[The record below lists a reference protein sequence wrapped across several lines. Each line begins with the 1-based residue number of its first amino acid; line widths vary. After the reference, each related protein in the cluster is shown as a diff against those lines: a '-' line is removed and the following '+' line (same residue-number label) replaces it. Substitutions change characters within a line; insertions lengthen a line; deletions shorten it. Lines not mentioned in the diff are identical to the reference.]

1 MKRKKALIL
10 IVVLSLILAGYNSF
24 AQTAEELLPKA
35 IQLEEVKGDLN
46 EAIKIYQMII
56 NQDSGNRK
64 IVAEAYFHLGICFEK
79 LGMQDAMK
87 AYREVIKNY
96 DDQKEIVAR
105 ARDRLSKLERELAE
119 LKKEPEF
126 TKIEIPTKPGN
137 GVLSHDGKKLAFT
150 SEDGLWMVPLHGNVS
165 DDIAGEPVRLASVP
179 GAWNPGNALAWSA
192 DGRWIAVNGGGNGS
206 DDIYIVP
213 VAGGELRKISLPVR
227 GGGSFTYR
235 LSLSPDGKNLAFS
248 ALKLEDHP
256 HYGNLLKDM
265 VTRFVY
271 MIPTGGG
278 EPRQISSGAGTFP
291 SFSPDGKLIAYVT
304 YHYNEE
310 AEQRPDAQGLLES
323 DLWVV
328 DPSGGV
334 PIKIATA
341 DAALAGFI
349 WSPDG
354 KFLAADGIIGIN
366 EIWIYRV
373 PSDTKPAGEPTRITS
388 LPGNCLGLLAGWT
401 PENELAAFIRTPYR
415 SAVYTVPS
423 SGGKAVQ
430 VTPDVTVYYP
440 RWSPDGKRIY
450 LRWMS
455 ENEDNP
461 APLVYV
467 PQSGGTISRVS
478 WSNSGIGLTRVPG
491 GGWNISPDG
500 RKVVMIARGVGSDDS
515 LNFMDLRVLSLD
527 DGVSER
533 LTSDESHE
541 TYPCWSPDGQWI
553 AFVEWKETSND
564 EGFNAIYRIPAEGGE
579 PIMISSATD
588 NIGDGAID
596 YSPDGK
602 SIAFFS
608 EGKIK
613 TIPVEGGE
621 TRVLV
626 NDVQSG
632 RHSNLVWSPD
642 GSKIAYNAQSESKIW
657 ITTLSTGEKTVLKT
671 GLPEDFWVS
680 EFDWSPDGKKITFM
694 TTSGNEPEF
703 YLISN
708 FMSKEKPEEK

>member
-1 MKRKKALIL
+1 MKQRKALIL

-24 AQTAEELLPKA
+24 AQTAEELFPKA
-35 IQLEEVKGDLN
+35 IQLEEVKGELN
-46 EAIKIYQMII
+46 EAIKVYQLII
-56 NQDSGNRK
+56 DQHPGNRK
-64 IVAEAYFHLGICFEK
+64 IVAEAYFHLGLCFEK

-87 AYREVIKNY
+87 AYRELIKNY
-96 DDQKEIVAR
+96 DDQKDIVAR
-105 ARDRLSKLERELAE
+105 ARDRLAKLERTLAD
-119 LKKEPEF
+119 LNHEPDF
-126 TKIEIPTKPGN
+126 RKIKIASKPQN
-137 GVLSHDGKKLAFT
+137 GVLSPDGKKLAFT
-150 SEDGLWMVPLHGNVS
+150 SEEGVWVVPLQGNVGA
-165 DDIAGEPVRLASVP
+165 DIAGEPVRLASVP
-179 GAWNPGNALAWSA
+179 GAWNPDNALAWSA

-206 DDIYIVP
+206 DDVYLVP
-213 VAGGELRKISLPVR
+213 VAGGEPRKITLPAR

-256 HYGNLLKDM
+256 HYENAIKNM

-271 MIPTGGG
+271 LIPTGGG
-278 EPRQISSGAGTFP
+278 EPRQISSGPGTFP
-291 SFSPDGKLIAYVT
+291 SFSPDGKRIAYVT

-310 AEQRPDAQGLLES
+310 AEQRPDAQGLFKS
-323 DLWVV
+323 DLWIV
-328 DPSGGV
+328 DTSGGE

-341 DAALAGFI
+341 DVALAGFI

-354 KFLAADGIIGIN
+354 EYVAAGGILDIVTVK
-366 EIWIYRV
+366 EIWIYKV
-373 PSDTKPAGEPTRITS
+373 PSDATSAGEPTKII
-388 LPGNCLGLLAGWT
+388 LPGIIKGLLAGWT
-401 PENELAAFIRTPYR
+401 PENELGAFIRTPYR

-430 VTPDVTVYYP
+430 VTPDGVVYYP

-450 LRWMS
+450 LRWVS

-461 APLVYV
+461 IQLVYV
-467 PQSGGTISRVS
+467 PASGGNISRVP

-500 RKVVMIARGVGSDDS
+500 RKVVMIARGVESEDS
-515 LNFMDLRVLSLD
+515 LNFDDLRVFSLD
-527 DGVSER
+527 DGVSKQ

-541 TYPCWSPDGQWI
+541 KYQKYPCWSPDGKWI
-553 AFVEWKETSND
+553 AFVEWQETSDD
-564 EGFNAIYRIPAEGGE
+564 EGFNAIFRIPAEGGE
-579 PIMISSATD
+579 PIMISSEDD
-588 NIGDGAID
+588 NIGDGAIAV
-596 YSPDGK
+596 SPDGR

-621 TRVLV
+621 TRDLV

-657 ITTLSTGEKTVLKT
+657 ITNLTTGEKTALKT

-680 EFDWSPDGKKITFM
+680 EFDWSPDGEKITFM
-694 TTSGNEPEF
+694 TTSGHEPEF

-708 FMSKEKPEEK
+708 FMNF